1 MLEGDVVLSSKDERW
16 DCVQGY
22 SGQRCHICSCDVMVR
37 SGPLEFVGPTF
48 QATFRWFLC
57 DICYG
62 KGWKIPTISLHGNAY
77 RLVYKNIKTE
87 ETAFVDV
94 LEIIKINIPRQS

>member
-1 MLEGDVVLSSKDERW
+1 MSKKYMLLRPKDYEVDR
-16 DCVQGY
+16 VPGY
-22 SGQRCHICSCDVMVR
+22 TSAKCHICPMDIFVR
-37 SGPLEFVGPTF
+37 SGLLKLDGKTF
-48 QATFRWFLC
+48 QWFLC

-62 KGWKIPTISLHGNAY
+62 KGWQIPLVRLLGNVY

-94 LEIIKINIPRQS
+94 LKIIKINVPRRS